1 MIRSILGLTNLF
13 RYHIPDNAN
22 IAAPLNPLLRK
33 GGDHARGC
41 PRNFLRIKR
50 ILCSAQIMTL
60 PEADKQYAL
69 IVDDSTGAQD
79 FVGGF
84 GAILTL
90 MGQNSRF
97 SVITYASQLLSK
109 AEKQISPFLLEMRA
123 MVGPRTTSRTTCE
136 DKNYSSSQ
144 TTNHFRPVQTF
155 WPTKL

>member
-1 MIRSILGLTNLF
+1 MPEDALE
-13 RYHIPDNAN
+13 A
-22 IAAPLNPLLRK
+22 
-33 GGDHARGC
+33 
-41 PRNFLRIKR
+41 FLRIKR
-50 ILCSAQIMTL
+50 ILCSARIMTL

-79 FVGGF
+79 FVGGL

-136 DKNYSSSQ
+136 DKN
-144 TTNHFRPVQTF
+144 
-155 WPTKL
+155 